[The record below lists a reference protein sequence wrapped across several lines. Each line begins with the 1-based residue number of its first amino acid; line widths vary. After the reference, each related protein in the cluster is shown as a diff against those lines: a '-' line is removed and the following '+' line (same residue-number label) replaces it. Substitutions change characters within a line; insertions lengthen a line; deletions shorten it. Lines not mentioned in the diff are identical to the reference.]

1 MPTAQ
6 YRYLILGGGMVA
18 GYAAKEFVE
27 RGLGR
32 GELGI
37 ASADTAL
44 PYERPPLSKSFLAG
58 KDTQSTI
65 LINPDAFYRDHGI
78 GVHLGTRITGV
89 DFRRKLVS
97 SDSGAEFTFDKLV
110 VATGARPRTLDV
122 PNASLG
128 NIFYLRSL
136 ADSEQI
142 RDAMQQA
149 KRALVIG
156 SGFIGMEVA
165 SQCAQHGLETTMV
178 FPEDRIWKRLFT
190 PEMSA
195 FFRSYYEGRGVR
207 FIAGASVSAFKGRDR
222 VESAVLSTGQTVSAD
237 LVVAGVGVHPET
249 ELFKAT
255 EIKIAD
261 GIVVNEFLETS
272 VPDVYAAGDLARY
285 PDVLFSKERRVEHWD
300 NAVKQG
306 QYLARRL
313 TGAPE
318 PFSNVPYFFSDI
330 FDLSYEYWGD
340 QDGADDVIYRGS
352 LNEPSFSAWWIKGGR
367 LIAAFAMARPD
378 EERELAQKWIAEKT
392 EVPVAELKNAAS
404 LAAGG

>member
-27 RGLGR
+27 RGLR
-32 GELGI
+32 PGELGI
-37 ASADTAL
+37 VSADAAL

-58 KDTQSTI
+58 KDNPSTI
-65 LINPDAFYRDHGI
+65 LINPDALYRDHGI
-78 GVHLGTRITGV
+78 GVHLRTRITGV
-89 DFRRKLVS
+89 DLRRKLLS
-97 SDSGAEFTFDKLV
+97 SDTGAEFAFEKLV
-110 VATGARPRTLDV
+110 IATGARPRTLDV
-122 PNASLG
+122 PNASLR
-128 NIFYLRSL
+128 NIFYLRSI

-142 RDAMQQA
+142 REAMRGA
-149 KRALVIG
+149 KRAVVIG

-165 SQCAQHGLETTMV
+165 SQCAQHGLETIMV
-178 FPEDRIWKRLFT
+178 FPEDCIWKRLFT

-195 FFRSYYEGRGVR
+195 FFRSYYEARGVR
-207 FIAGASVSAFKGRDR
+207 FVAGATVSSFNGRDR
-222 VESAVLSTGQTVSAD
+222 VESAVLSTGQSMSAD
-237 LVVAGVGVHPET
+237 LVVAGIGVLPET
-249 ELFKAT
+249 DLFKTAQ
-255 EIKIAD
+255 IKIAD
-261 GIVVNEFLETS
+261 GIVVNEFLETNA
-272 VPDVYAAGDLARY
+272 PDVYAAGDLARY
-285 PDVLFSKERRVEHWD
+285 PDVLFGKERRVEHWD

-352 LNEPSFSAWWIKGGR
+352 LNEPSFSAWWLKGGR
-367 LIAAFAMARPD
+367 LVAAFAMARPD

-392 EVPVAELKNAAS
+392 VVPVAELKNAAS
-404 LAAGG
+404 LAAGR